1 MLNKPINSKD
11 NIKYDY
17 LDDFKNNPEPVI
29 TWETKEDYFASADE
43 FCRMLAEDK
52 EYQEL
57 LDALCK
63 QFGY

>member
-1 MLNKPINSKD
+1 MSNKTINNND
-11 NIKYDY
+11 TIKYDY

-29 TWETKEDYFASADE
+29 TWETKEAYFASADE
-43 FCRMLAEDK
+43 LCRMLAEDK

-57 LDALCK
+57 LEALCK

>member
-1 MLNKPINSKD
+1 M
-11 NIKYDY
+11 
-17 LDDFKNNPEPVI
+17 I
-29 TWETKEDYFASADE
+29 TWETKEAYFTSADE

-52 EYQEL
+52 EYQDF